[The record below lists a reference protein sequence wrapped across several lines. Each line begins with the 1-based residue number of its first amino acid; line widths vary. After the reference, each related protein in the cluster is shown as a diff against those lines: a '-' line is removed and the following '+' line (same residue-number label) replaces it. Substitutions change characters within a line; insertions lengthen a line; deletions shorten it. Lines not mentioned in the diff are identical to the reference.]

1 MLVVMIQRA
10 NNAGQLVGVVTH
22 LIDGGLS
29 ILQYADD
36 IVLFMEHDLEKAC
49 NLKML
54 LNVFE
59 ELSGLKINFHKS
71 ELYCFGEAQTA
82 QDQYTN
88 LFKCEVGSFPFRYLG
103 IPIHHRRLRNSEWK
117 EVIER
122 LEKRLASWK
131 GKLLSLGGRL
141 TLINSVLTNL
151 PMYMMSFLEIPKGVI
166 KKIDYF
172 RSRFFWQ
179 GDGHKRKYR
188 LARWDIICRPK
199 DQGGL
204 GIQDLEIKNKALLSK
219 WLHKLLTTDGV
230 WQQMLRNKYLGSQ
243 PLSQAQWKAGD
254 SHFWASLMKA
264 KPDFLRFG
272 SFNIKDGSQ
281 VRFWEDKWLG
291 NACLREQYPCLY
303 NVVRH
308 KHATISEIFHTSLL
322 SFS

>member
-1 MLVVMIQRA
+1 MLAVMIQRA
-10 NNAGQLVGVVTH
+10 NNAGQLVGLVHH

-36 IVLFMEHDLEKAC
+36 IILFMEHDLEKAC

-88 LFKCEVGSFPFRYLG
+88 LFQCEVGSFPFCYLG
-103 IPIHHRRLRNSEWK
+103 IPIHHRRPRNSEWK

-122 LEKRLASWK
+122 LEKRLA
-131 GKLLSLGGRL
+131 RA
-141 TLINSVLTNL
+141 
-151 PMYMMSFLEIPKGVI
+151 I

-199 DQGGL
+199 DQGG
-204 GIQDLEIKNKALLSK
+204 
-219 WLHKLLTTDGV
+219 
-230 WQQMLRNKYLGSQ
+230 
-243 PLSQAQWKAGD
+243 
-254 SHFWASLMKA
+254 A

-281 VRFWEDKWLG
+281 VRFWEDKWDLTG
-291 NACLREQYPCLY
+291 SKLVAWN
-303 NVVRH
+303 H
-308 KHATISEIFHTSLL
+308 LL
-322 SFS
+322 SRIANIILSHDQDEFKWNLTTDGRFSVKSLYLALVQTDVILAPLIGYPSEGQFAGYYHCGLSTIGASGHGVFYPGAWVAF